1 MLGGVMHI
9 DLNKIAE
16 KLLIAL
22 LLAIAGSVSNHL
34 GKLSENM
41 EQMTQSVV
49 KLNARLEFIANDLGL
64 TKSALSDHESRI
76 RGLEKTK

>member
-1 MLGGVMHI
+1 MK
-9 DLNKIAE
+9 LNTNSIAE

-22 LLAIAGSVSNHL
+22 LLGIAGSVSSHL
-34 GKLSENM
+34 GKLSDNM

-64 TKSALSDHESRI
+64 TKSALSDHEARI